1 MGFLVM
7 IKRVFVKSVSRND
20 EVEARFLDDK
30 EWKIVVKCGDLDE
43 SSESSGE
50 SRESLGESRG
60 DSSDSSADSG
70 ESGTDSQI
78 TITFFALEND
88 IDCLARGYLATFLGF
103 DFANL
108 KRENNHIFVD
118 SHLNKDE
125 ILTRLSQKDIIQ
137 SCEQIS
143 LNDKKIMR
151 DSVIMPFNG
160 SRARITSE
168 ILEANCDFFAPT
180 RHCESLRSKAKQS
193 INQADFPYKARILFG
208 KSNESNAESF
218 DINPKNAIYKA
229 IGRAFDCATNSKRIA
244 TESSLRESQH
254 DRSNP
259 SLLDCVIFLN
269 FRTDIECL
277 KILLLQKCTFI
288 VCAGIP
294 TFSVVRFAQKFGITL
309 MAFTNNDFQI
319 LTHALRFQA

>member
-1 MGFLVM
+1 M

-20 EVEARFLDDK
+20 EAEAQFLDDK
-30 EWKIVVKCGDLDE
+30 EWKIVVKCE
-43 SSESSGE
+43 SNG
-50 SRESLGESRG
+50 
-60 DSSDSSADSG
+60 DSSADSG
-70 ESGTDSQI
+70 ESSGESSADLGESNMDSSESSTDSQI

-88 IDCLARGYLATFLGF
+88 IDCLVCGYLATFLGF

-108 KRENNHIFVD
+108 KHENNHIFVD
-118 SHLNKDE
+118 SHLSKDE

-160 SRARITSE
+160 SRAKITSE
-168 ILEANCDFFAPT
+168 ILEANRDFFQNG
-180 RHCESLRSKAKQS
+180 ESGESS
-193 INQADFPYKARILFG
+193 EFPYKARIILNPE
-208 KSNESNAESF
+208 SPESNAESF
-218 DINPKNAIYKA
+218 DTNPKNAIYKA
-229 IGRAFDCATNSKRIA
+229 IGKAFDCATNSERIA
-244 TESSLRESQH
+244 TKSSLRESQR

-259 SLLDCVIFLN
+259 NLLDCVIFLN

-309 MAFTNNDFQI
+309 IAFVASKNGDLSQNADLQKDSHDFQI

>member
-1 MGFLVM
+1 M

-20 EVEARFLDDK
+20 EAEARFLDDK
-30 EWKIVVKCGDLDE
+30 EWKIVVKC
-43 SSESSGE
+43 E
-50 SRESLGESRG
+50 SRAESCESLGESRG
-60 DSSDSSADSG
+60 DSSDSGADSG
-70 ESGTDSQI
+70 ESSTDSQI

-168 ILEANCDFFAPT
+168 ILEANKDFFAPT
-180 RHCESLRSKAKQS
+180 RHCEEVLATKQS

-208 KSNESNAESF
+208 ESNESTAESF
-218 DINPKNAIYKA
+218 DTNHKNAIYKA
-229 IGRAFDCATNSKRIA
+229 IGKAFDCTTNSQQIA
-244 TESSLRESQH
+244 TESSLRESQR

-259 SLLDCVIFLN
+259 NLLDCTIFLN

-309 MAFTNNDFQI
+309 IAFTNNDFLI